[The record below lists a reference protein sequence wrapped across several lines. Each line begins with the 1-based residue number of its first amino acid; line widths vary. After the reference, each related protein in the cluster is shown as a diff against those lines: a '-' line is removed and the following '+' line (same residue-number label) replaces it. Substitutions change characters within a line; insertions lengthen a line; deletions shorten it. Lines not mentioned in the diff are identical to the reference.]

1 MENSR
6 LIDRVEYMDSET
18 TPHKHHHL
26 FSELIYVQEG
36 DALFTIDGRQYRAG
50 RGSLLFVSSYEPHEV
65 QVLQVPYQRFFLT
78 VNAARLEYVLGSR
91 LLASVLQNRTP
102 AFRHQVD
109 LSGSHQAVCAMLG
122 QMLAEFQGAG
132 RMWETVAQN
141 LLENLLILTYRACP
155 DNFVQFEGSASGR
168 VLEVQHYIERHFTEE
183 LRMAE
188 LARKYYVSPS
198 YLSHAFKNQT
208 GYSPKQYVLLNR
220 LSFAKE
226 LLETTDF
233 QIGQVA
239 YKAGFGDVNNFIRAF
254 REWYGLSP
262 GSYRSRNG

>member
-6 LIDRVEYMDSET
+6 LIDRVEYMESET

-36 DALFTIDGRQYRAG
+36 EALFTVDGREYRAG

-65 QVLQVPYQRFFLT
+65 RALRTPYRRFFLT
-78 VNAARLEYVLGSR
+78 VNAGLLEHVLGSR
-91 LLASVLQNRTP
+91 MLASVLQNRTP
-102 AFRHQVD
+102 GFRHRVD
-109 LSGSHQAVCAMLG
+109 LSGRHREVCGLLE
-122 QMLAEFQGAG
+122 QMVAEFQGEG
-132 RMWETVAQN
+132 KMWETAVRN

-155 DNFVQFEGSASGR
+155 DNFVQAEGSASGR

-183 LRMAE
+183 LRMTE

-198 YLSHAFKNQT
+198 YLSHAFKRQT

-262 GSYRSRNG
+262 GSYRSRNE